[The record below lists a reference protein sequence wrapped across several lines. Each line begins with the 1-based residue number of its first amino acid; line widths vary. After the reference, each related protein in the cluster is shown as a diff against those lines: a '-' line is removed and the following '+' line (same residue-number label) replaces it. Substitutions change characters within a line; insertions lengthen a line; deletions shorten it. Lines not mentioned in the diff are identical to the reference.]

1 MEEYLKAQ
9 GKKFNI
15 ENYFKHESY
24 TVPKAL
30 GFAIDEDKLKQNK
43 GKEFEEE
50 FTKSLENAP
59 NLESVS
65 LLGKSSGYNLFKL
78 GDTEA
83 SIDVDH
89 EKLIDS
95 PEDAISLGTKVKLS
109 DKFAIKSKHSFY
121 KQKLSASQTILES
134 KDKKVKLSQ
143 DMGFAIKSPD
153 LFSDN
158 DKDGFDIEA
167 SNKFALKLANFKF
180 EQSCTLGILSEDNG
194 KFDWDISYDPENP
207 NIIQK
212 AMLESIRATS
222 ILKNFALM
230 DNSSSK
236 ETNKNEEGINND
248 IAL

>member
-1 MEEYLKAQ
+1 MEEYIKEQ

-15 ENYFKHESY
+15 GNYINPY
-24 TVPKAL
+24 PNAIPKAIDY
-30 GFAIDEDKLKQNK
+30 AIDKEKLKENK

-83 SIDVDH
+83 SIDLDH
-89 EKLIDS
+89 EKLFNS
-95 PEDAISLGTKVKLS
+95 PEDALSLGTKVKLS
-109 DKFAIKSKHSFY
+109 DKFALKSKHSFY

-143 DMGFAIKSPD
+143 DMGVAIKSPD
-153 LFSDN
+153 LSSDN
-158 DKDGFDIEA
+158 EKDDGDLEV
-167 SNKFALKLANFKF
+167 SNKFALKLGNFKL
-180 EQSCTLGILSEDNG
+180 EQSGQLGLLSENSE
-194 KFDWDISYDPENP
+194 KFDFDFSYDPEDP

-230 DNSSSK
+230 YSSVS
-236 ETNKNEEGINND
+236 EENNEEGTNND
-248 IAL
+248 IIL